1 MTDHNKKSTPN
12 IYLFLMVVFSFF
24 SLSKAHAQ
32 AADRKTS
39 SEIFQEIK
47 KLNFLGSALFV
58 AAHPD
63 DENTRLISYLAND
76 VQAEVAYLSLTR
88 GDGGQNLIGTEIR
101 EGLGLIRTQEL
112 LQARRVDGGNQ
123 FFTTANDFGYS
134 KIPDETFTIWDRDKV
149 ESDVV
154 WVIRNFKPD
163 IIINR
168 FDHRTP
174 GTTHGHHTSSAI
186 ISHSVFDK
194 SGDESYYPT
203 QLSDV
208 DAWQPSRL
216 FFNTTYWFYGG
227 RAEFEK
233 MDKSHLYQV
242 DSGSY
247 YPELSWSNNEIAAR
261 SRSMHKSQGFG
272 AQLQRGEQT
281 EYLELLKGEDQENKK
296 DLFAGINTTWS
307 RVEGGGHIAKIVE
320 EIILDF
326 DLASPE
332 SSLESLF
339 ALKSEVSKL
348 PSGHWRNLKLI
359 EIENILVDVSG
370 LFIGFDTNESLAS
383 PGSKVAARLEV
394 IARSTSLLSL
404 DSLVVLSETSSG
416 VTSSPLDLKSEI
428 ALVQNRGERLSFML
442 ELEDDLI
449 YSNSYWLNLPA
460 SQGNYSVTK
469 QDYVGLPES
478 ESPVRLQLY
487 LSDKYGNSLQ
497 IKRSLKHRFVDRVR
511 GEVVDPFHIVPELS
525 INFTSPVTIFADT
538 KTQEIGVKVKTAR
551 DNVNGVLRLKTE
563 KGWDIE
569 PNNYEFNI
577 ESKGGEQEFFFK
589 VKPPKNSQESLVYG
603 IADFEGKQF
612 DQSDLVI
619 EYDHIPKQ
627 ILLQPA
633 TAKLARVKV
642 EIRGKKVGYLMG
654 AGDEVPEAIE
664 QMGYEVVPLEV
675 KNLRADNLVGLDA
688 IVMGIRA
695 YNVFPELRLSKNILL
710 SYVENGGNL
719 IVQYNTNRGID
730 PDEIGPY
737 TLQLSRD
744 RVTVENAEVR
754 FLEPAHPLLNYPN
767 EISPADF
774 DFWVQERGLYFANE
788 WDDRYTAILSS
799 NDPNEPPR
807 EGGLLVTKY
816 GKGYFMY
823 SGYSWFRELPA
834 GVVGAYR
841 IFANMLSIGN

>member
-24 SLSKAHAQ
+24 SFSKGHAQ

-123 FFTTANDFGYS
+123 FFSTANDFGFS

-186 ISHSVFDK
+186 ISYDVFDK
-194 SGDESYYPT
+194 SGDENFYPSQLT
-203 QLSDV
+203 QVDV
-208 DAWQPSRL
+208 WQPVRL
-216 FFNTTYWFYGG
+216 FFNTSYWFYGG
-227 RAEFEK
+227 RAAFEE

-247 YPELSWSNNEIAAR
+247 FPELSWSNNEIAAR

-272 AQLQRGEQT
+272 SQLQRGEQT
-281 EYLELLKGEDQENKK
+281 EYFELLKGEDQENKK
-296 DLFAGINTTWS
+296 DLFGGIDTSWS
-307 RVEGGGHIAKIVE
+307 RVEGGAPITKLVE
-320 EIILDF
+320 QIIQNF
-326 DLASPE
+326 DLAAPQN
-332 SSLESLF
+332 SLDALF
-339 ALKSEVSKL
+339 NLKTEVSKL
-348 PSGHWRNLKLI
+348 PSGHWRNLKLR
-359 EIENILVDVSG
+359 EIEMILSDVSG
-370 LFIGFDTNESLAS
+370 LFAGFDTNESSAS
-383 PGSKVAARLEV
+383 PGSVVQARVEV
-394 IARSTSLLSL
+394 IARSTSRFKV
-404 DSLVVLSETSSG
+404 DSLVVMSHTNSG
-416 VTSSPLDLKSEI
+416 IKRSPLELNSQLNLE
-428 ALVQNRGERLSFML
+428 QNKDERLSFNL
-442 ELEDDLI
+442 ELDKDLV
-449 YSNSYWLNLPA
+449 YSNSYWLNSPA
-460 SQGNYSVTK
+460 SQGNYSVSK
-469 QDYVGLPES
+469 QDYIGLPEL
-478 ESPVRLQLY
+478 ESPVRLHVF
-487 LSDKYGNSLQ
+487 LSDNSGNSLVLE
-497 IKRSLKHRFVDRVR
+497 RSLRHKFVDRVR
-511 GEVVDPFHIVPELS
+511 GEVIDPFHIVPELS

-538 KTQEIGVKVKTAR
+538 KVQEIGVKVKASR
-551 DNVNGVLRLKTE
+551 DNVKGILRLNTQE
-563 KGWDIE
+563 EWDIE
-569 PNNYEFNI
+569 PKNYEFNI
-577 ESKGGEQEFFFK
+577 DSKGGEQEFFFR

-603 IADFEGKQF
+603 IADFDGKQF

-627 ILLQPA
+627 IILQPA

-642 EIRGKKVGYLMG
+642 EIRGEKVGYLMG
-654 AGDEVPEAIE
+654 AGDEVPEAIT

-675 KNLRADNLVGLDA
+675 KSLRADNLVGLDA
-688 IVMGIRA
+688 VVMGIRA
-695 YNVFPELRLSKNILL
+695 YNVFPELSLSKNILMT
-710 SYVENGGNL
+710 YVENGGNL

-737 TLQLSRD
+737 PLQLSRD

-754 FLEPAHPLLNYPN
+754 FLEPDHPILNYPN
-767 EISPADF
+767 EISAADF
-774 DFWVQERGLYFANE
+774 DYWVQERGLYFANE

-799 NDPNEPPR
+799 NDPNEPAR

-816 GKGYFMY
+816 GKGYFIY